1 MPQSETTYLD
11 VVLGVKVRDLQY
23 KSIEA
28 VIVTVEQFIGT
39 RTYSRC
45 EVTMFRGCF
54 TFCTKRTNIRNMGV
68 PLFCSIAHVSFNSV
82 FLGHHP
88 TGTATTMLER
98 QHYNIRLSV
107 SGLRLGFGRRRRL
120 GDHEVEDKR
129 AVATVRR
136 RVPRRD

>member
-45 EVTMFRGCF
+45 EVTIIQQ
-54 TFCTKRTNIRNMGV
+54 CTKDKYRCA
-68 PLFCSIAHVSFNSV
+68 FVS
-82 FLGHHP
+82 
-88 TGTATTMLER
+88 ML
-98 QHYNIRLSV
+98 
-107 SGLRLGFGRRRRL
+107 
-120 GDHEVEDKR
+120 
-129 AVATVRR
+129 T
-136 RVPRRD
+136 